1 MTTFVDDEMRFG
13 TGVVSG
19 TKYAGGTFCISCG
32 WFIAGLDRDY
42 TGDTSCDACGA
53 DLTFNSDIPK
63 VYASAGAAAKA
74 GAGAAK
80 GGTGVPGGPAAAP
93 APPVETPD
101 ASWSKDDIH
110 DYLDARGITY
120 DGRWSVTKL
129 LELV

>member
-19 TKYAGGTFCISCG
+19 
-32 WFIAGLDRDY
+32 
-42 TGDTSCDACGA
+42 
-53 DLTFNSDIPK
+53 K

-74 GAGAAK
+74 GAAAAK

-110 DYLDARGITY
+110 TYLDDRGITY
-120 DGRWSVTKL
+120 DGRWSVPRL